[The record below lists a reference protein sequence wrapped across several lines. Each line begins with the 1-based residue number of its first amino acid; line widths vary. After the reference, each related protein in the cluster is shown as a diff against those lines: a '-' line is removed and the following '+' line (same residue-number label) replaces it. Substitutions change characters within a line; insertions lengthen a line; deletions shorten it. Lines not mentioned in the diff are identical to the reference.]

1 MGRQTGLRIDSTNPD
16 NVLIGDYLRYICPEN
31 PNLLGTSFVVQND
44 TNFYVKVI
52 VIYIYLLF
60 VTKII
65 LVISLVLCRGAKY
78 FYFLNGK

>member
-52 VIYIYLLF
+52 VIYLF
-60 VTKII
+60 AF
-65 LVISLVLCRGAKY
+65 CN
-78 FYFLNGK
+78 LNLSSDFIGFM